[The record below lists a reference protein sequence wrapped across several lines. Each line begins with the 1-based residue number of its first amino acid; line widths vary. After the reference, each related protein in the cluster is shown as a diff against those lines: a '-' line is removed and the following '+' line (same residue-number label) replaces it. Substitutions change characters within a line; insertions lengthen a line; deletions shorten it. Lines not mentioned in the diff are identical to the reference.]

1 MIVEHK
7 TYVGLRDIG
16 KDNRLS
22 TKGLLSALEDAGC
35 KHSEMAGLGITNINE
50 TKRSWLILSWR
61 VKVLSRP
68 EFNTNLVTKTWSR
81 KMDKLYA
88 YRDYNVFD
96 EEGNPVAIASSKWL
110 LVDYDSGKIVKLSD
124 ELSQNFK
131 TEDRK
136 AFEEDDELGL
146 DFNYKINNRICYRVR
161 KSQIDLNHHLNNIN
175 FLDLAIEALKE
186 PIDSYNEI
194 QILYKKQIMLDEEIY
209 VYDCSSEEAKYVI
222 ITDQE
227 DNIDLKKVRD
237 VIKLK

>member
-96 EEGNPVAIASSKWL
+96 EAGNPVAIASSKWL
-110 LVDYDSGKIVKLSD
+110 LVDYDSGRILKLSD

-131 TEDRK
+131 TEDKK
-136 AFEEDDELGL
+136 AFEEDDELEL
-146 DFNYKINNRICYRVR
+146 NFNYKINNRICYRVG

-175 FLDLAIEALKE
+175 FLDLAIEVLKE
-186 PIDSYNEI
+186 SIDSYNEI

-227 DNIDLKKVRD
+227 DNIDLKKVRA